1 MKPASLL
8 WLTVGWAIV
17 ASAAPPAPV
26 ESPTASP
33 VDSPVDSPVESP
45 AVITTPMATST
56 VIPTA
61 LASAAPAAPA
71 KPRAARGKVT
81 DHVELDQTTIT
92 GNRELPNVMVIVPW
106 KESGPGEPGKPGA
119 SLLDEALAPLDREE
133 FRRELQYDQALRG
146 KAPPA
151 PAKPAPVSNPTS
163 P

>member
-8 WLTVGWAIV
+8 WLTVGWAVV

-26 ESPTASP
+26 QLPTQSPTES
-33 VDSPVDSPVESP
+33 SMESP
-45 AVITTPMATST
+45 AVMTTPTVSVPAAAVSGATVS
-56 VIPTA
+56 
-61 LASAAPAAPA
+61 PAAPA

>member
-26 ESPTASP
+26 QSPTESPTES
-33 VDSPVDSPVESP
+33 SVESP
-45 AVITTPMATST
+45 AVMTTPTVSVPAAAVSGATVS
-56 VIPTA
+56 
-61 LASAAPAAPA
+61 PAAPA

>member
-1 MKPASLL
+1 LADAFEGLGLGEGGGGSGDDDEFGDLAPVAASASAVAPALPA
-8 WLTVGWAIV
+8 VAPA
-17 ASAAPPAPV
+17 ASAALVAP
-26 ESPTASP
+26 
-33 VDSPVDSPVESP
+33 
-45 AVITTPMATST
+45 
-56 VIPTA
+56 
-61 LASAAPAAPA
+61 AAPAAPA